1 MKILNKLIIEKSQ
14 IYIIDPEIII
24 NDLILKDLEDYND
37 PFILKNKDYILNKP
51 ISKYWFYLIRDF
63 KSSLN
68 KKEINNILKLII
80 NNSDYSLKY
89 AVHLKKRFKEGRFKE
104 GEVAISMN
112 GNNAVDYAVKILKKR
127 WTELSEIDIAIANT
141 AEYNIAKDKKGYYYA
156 KKVLKKAW
164 RDVEG
169 MDPSVAKLAE
179 DSILNTT
186 DLYDGVDYAI
196 SLMKRRWPELEKKI
210 LTSKYDFEGLILY
223 IDYIQTFIKKRLLEF
238 ENVLLNFRDIQL
250 MSYYAEKIIQGRWP
264 AAEQEM
270 LNQKKILEANF
281 HSVDDYE
288 EIDDELENE
297 DDLNDLTIL
306 EPYIYDDMEVI
317 ENKIS
322 QTIDTYAFKVIKGPW
337 KKAGIK

>member
-112 GNNAVDYAVKILKKR
+112 GNNAVSPSKVSNSFKMGEFSFSLSPKDLNKK
-127 WTELSEIDIAIANT
+127 
-141 AEYNIAKDKKGYYYA
+141 
-156 KKVLKKAW
+156 
-164 RDVEG
+164 
-169 MDPSVAKLAE
+169 
-179 DSILNTT
+179 SILPNKNKQS
-186 DLYDGVDYAI
+186 I
-196 SLMKRRWPELEKKI
+196 P
-210 LTSKYDFEGLILY
+210 
-223 IDYIQTFIKKRLLEF
+223 
-238 ENVLLNFRDIQL
+238 
-250 MSYYAEKIIQGRWP
+250 
-264 AAEQEM
+264 
-270 LNQKKILEANF
+270 
-281 HSVDDYE
+281 
-288 EIDDELENE
+288 
-297 DDLNDLTIL
+297 
-306 EPYIYDDMEVI
+306 VI
-317 ENKIS
+317 TCNIMR
-322 QTIDTYAFKVIKGPW
+322 
-337 KKAGIK
+337 

>member
-1 MKILNKLIIEKSQ
+1 
-14 IYIIDPEIII
+14 
-24 NDLILKDLEDYND
+24 
-37 PFILKNKDYILNKP
+37 
-51 ISKYWFYLIRDF
+51 
-63 KSSLN
+63 
-68 KKEINNILKLII
+68 
-80 NNSDYSLKY
+80 
-89 AVHLKKRFKEGRFKE
+89 
-104 GEVAISMN
+104 
-112 GNNAVDYAVKILKKR
+112 
-127 WTELSEIDIAIANT
+127 
-141 AEYNIAKDKKGYYYA
+141 
-156 KKVLKKAW
+156 
-164 RDVEG
+164 

-210 LTSKYDFEGLILY
+210 LTSKYEFEGLILY

-322 QTIDTYAFKVIKGPW
+322 ETIDTYAFKVIKGPW

>member
-1 MKILNKLIIEKSQ
+1 
-14 IYIIDPEIII
+14 
-24 NDLILKDLEDYND
+24 
-37 PFILKNKDYILNKP
+37 
-51 ISKYWFYLIRDF
+51 
-63 KSSLN
+63 
-68 KKEINNILKLII
+68 
-80 NNSDYSLKY
+80 
-89 AVHLKKRFKEGRFKE
+89 
-104 GEVAISMN
+104 MN

-322 QTIDTYAFKVIKGPW
+322 ETIDTYAFKVIKGPW